1 MSVKLKII
9 KELLLESVDKIDS
22 GTSNKSDEELDE
34 IIKFLTKMNR
44 GVKRFSKYQAC
55 KDILHCSQSTFNLYL
70 GLGIIPP
77 GKKEVGFHELSWS
90 EEDFDEA
97 IQYRKL
103 HKE

>member
-1 MSVKLKII
+1 MSVKLNLI
-9 KELLLESVDKIDS
+9 KELLQESIDKIDA
-22 GTSNKSDEELDE
+22 GTSNKTDEELDE
-34 IIKFLTKMNR
+34 IVKFLTKMNR
-44 GVKRFSKYQAC
+44 GVKRISKYQAC

-90 EEDFDEA
+90 EEDFDVA
-97 IQYRKL
+97 IKYRNQ